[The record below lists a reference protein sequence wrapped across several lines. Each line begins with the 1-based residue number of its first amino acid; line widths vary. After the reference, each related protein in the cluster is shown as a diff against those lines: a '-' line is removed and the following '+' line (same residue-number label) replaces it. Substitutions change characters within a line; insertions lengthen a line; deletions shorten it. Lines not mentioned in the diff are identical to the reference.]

1 MDNKF
6 LNVIMDYGISIFF
19 CLLIAISV
27 IYGFSFIYN
36 FLSDLFEQLWFIF
49 KHFYWRHT
57 LPLAH
62 GRLVGAM
69 SAYFC
74 FCAKDS
80 IVSI

>member
-19 CLLIAISV
+19 CLLIAICV

-49 KHFYWRHT
+49 KHFY
-57 LPLAH
+57 
-62 GRLVGAM
+62 
-69 SAYFC
+69 
-74 FCAKDS
+74 
-80 IVSI
+80 